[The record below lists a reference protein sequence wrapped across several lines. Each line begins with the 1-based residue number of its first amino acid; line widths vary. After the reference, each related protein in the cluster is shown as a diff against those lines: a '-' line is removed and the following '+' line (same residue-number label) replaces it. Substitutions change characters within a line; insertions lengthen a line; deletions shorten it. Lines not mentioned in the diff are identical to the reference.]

1 MISVTAIRNRG
12 SSNVWLT
19 SMAARI
25 AWVWWRIAA
34 SVRVAYQ
41 RSHAPTI
48 TGMFQRTLPWQ
59 RVPEFRVLGSSWNPP
74 KR

>member
-12 SSNVWLT
+12 SSDVWLT

-34 SVRVAYQ
+34 SVRVAYL
-41 RSHAPTI
+41 RSHTAEIGVASKDSRKEEDIGGAPKD
-48 TGMFQRTLPWQ
+48 
-59 RVPEFRVLGSSWNPP
+59 SSS
-74 KR
+74 